1 MSFRCIAVLTLVVTL
16 SNSAPVHAQSADE
29 LVLQHIR
36 EAEAAREAG
45 HRGGARRAVRDAL
58 RVDAAS
64 PRARLALVS
73 LERRLPLEGLL
84 RLDVGALSSILATHE
99 HANDLRLLAHVA
111 GAVGALV
118 GAGALAA
125 LIPAD
130 GYTLGPNPLA
140 ASLGPSSPRRVVP
153 GDPNWGFGSLGLGV
167 LALALAAGSIS
178 LHIDA
183 CELNGTVF
191 DQLRVRVGVGDGA
204 QLGFEGAF

>member
-1 MSFRCIAVLTLVVTL
+1 MSFRCLALLSLVVVL
-16 SNSAPVHAQSADE
+16 SHGAPVQAQSADE
-29 LVLQHIR
+29 SVLQRIR
-36 EAEAAREAG
+36 EAEEAREAG
-45 HRGGARRAVRDAL
+45 DRRGAQRAVRDAL
-58 RVDAAS
+58 RVDASS
-64 PRARLALVS
+64 PRARLARAS

-111 GAVGALV
+111 GAFGALV
-118 GAGALAA
+118 GAGALFS

-140 ASLGPSSPRRVVP
+140 ASLGPSSPRRLVP

-167 LALALAAGSIS
+167 LALTLASAAIS

-204 QLGFEGAF
+204 QFGFEGAF